1 MYRRG
6 YSHYEVQY
14 RQVDCRT
21 GQPIGPSESWVT
33 IGGRQRAP
41 VGGGSRDVLLAE
53 WSSHDRSGV
62 QQGCYQLTIKMIE
75 EHGQADQLEERCRVV
90 IELK

>member
-14 RQVDCRT
+14 RQVNCRT
-21 GQPIGPSESWVT
+21 GQPIGRSGSWVT
-33 IGGRQRAP
+33 IGGRQGAP
-41 VGGGSRDVLLAE
+41 VGGNFRNVLLAE

-62 QQGCYQLTIKMIE
+62 SPGCYQLTIKMIDE
-75 EHGQADQLEERCRVV
+75 QGQFDPLEERCWVI
-90 IELK
+90 IELR